1 MGDDSSPAVGR
12 RRLAYE
18 LRRLRLA
25 RGHTIQEVAD
35 HLECSPGKVSRI
47 ETGVVGAQ
55 VRDVRDVLDL
65 YGVVGDERERLMG
78 LVRTARRRGW
88 WHDYARVL
96 PADSVRFLGLEDGAS
111 TIDIHSC
118 GLVPGLL
125 QTRDYAAA
133 VVGAATTDS
142 PEVVERRLQL
152 RLRRQALL
160 DRDTPPVLDVVL
172 HEAAL
177 VAQVGGPDVLAA
189 QLVRLAEVAR
199 RPRVTIRV
207 LPLTAGAHLAAG
219 VSFTVFGF
227 GESGDPPTAH
237 IEQLTGNSYPQG
249 EDEVAV
255 YTAAFADARSAA
267 LGPDDSRELIGWRA
281 AALAGGAADR
291 IAADG

>member
-1 MGDDSSPAVGR
+1 MGDDSSSPAVGR
-12 RRLAYE
+12 RRLANE
-18 LRRLRLA
+18 LRRLRLE
-25 RGHTIQEVAD
+25 RGRTIQEVAD

-55 VRDVRDVLDL
+55 VRDVRDMLDM
-65 YGVVGDERERLMG
+65 YGVGGDERERLLS

-96 PADSVRFLGLEDGAS
+96 PPDSVRFLGLEDGATS
-111 TIDIHSC
+111 IDIYSC

-133 VVGAATTDS
+133 VVGADDAGRAED
-142 PEVVERRLQL
+142 VERRLQL

-160 DRDTPPVLDVVL
+160 ERDHPPEVDVVL

-189 QLVRLAEVAR
+189 QLTRLTEVSRLPHVA
-199 RPRVTIRV
+199 IRV
-207 LPLTAGAHLAAG
+207 LPLSTGAHLAAG
-219 VSFTVFGF
+219 TSFTVFGF

-249 EDEVAV
+249 QEELAV
-255 YTAAFADARSAA
+255 YTAAFADARARA
-267 LGPDDSRELIGWRA
+267 LDPDESRELIQWRA
-281 AALAGGAADR
+281 AAELTGERRAAEL
-291 IAADG
+291 